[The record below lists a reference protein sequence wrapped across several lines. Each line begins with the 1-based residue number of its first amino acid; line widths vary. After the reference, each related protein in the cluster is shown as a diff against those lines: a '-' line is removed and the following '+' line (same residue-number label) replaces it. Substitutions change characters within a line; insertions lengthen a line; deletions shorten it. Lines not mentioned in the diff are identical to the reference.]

1 MFCFSLYIIQHLF
14 QGESHLFKR
23 SQLAYIV
30 HEESWLKYVVYVNYA
45 TFQESEDKILLKLLQ
60 GEAIGANDRRFINVI
75 YIYIYIYCMYTL

>member
-1 MFCFSLYIIQHLF
+1 MFCFSLYTIQHLF

-45 TFQESEDKILLKLLQ
+45 TFRDSDKILLKLLQ
-60 GEAIGANDRRFINVI
+60 GEAIGANDRRFISVI
-75 YIYIYIYCMYTL
+75 YMYVYYMYTL